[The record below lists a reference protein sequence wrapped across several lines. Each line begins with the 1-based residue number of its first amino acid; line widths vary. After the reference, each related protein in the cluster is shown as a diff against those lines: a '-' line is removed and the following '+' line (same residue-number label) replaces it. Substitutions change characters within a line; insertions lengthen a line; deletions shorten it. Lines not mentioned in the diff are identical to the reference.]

1 MRDARP
7 TALATLSVHM
17 CVCVLWPL
25 LVYTCVCVCMLSQS
39 CPTLCDPR
47 LYPTSLLCP
56 WDFPGK
62 HTGVGCHFLFQGIF
76 PTQGSNLCL
85 LYLLYWQVA
94 SLPSEL
100 PGKPPECKPTFYQIH
115 FLPLSFCLPMTWK
128 RSSESM
134 SVAGVVLEQ
143 PTDNMCVSASSPTAF
158 LRKMFPNS
166 S

>member
-7 TALATLSVHM
+7 TALATLSVH
-17 CVCVLWPL
+17 V
-25 LVYTCVCVCMLSQS
+25 CVCVCVCVHAQS
-39 CPTLCDPR
+39 VVSNSLWPHR

-85 LYLLYWQVA
+85 LQLLYWQVD
-94 SLPSEL
+94 SLPSEP
-100 PGKPPECKPTFYQIH
+100 PGKPPECKPTFYQIL
-115 FLPLSFCLPMTWK
+115 FLPLSFCLPMPWK
-128 RSSESM
+128 RSGESM
-134 SVAGVVLEQ
+134 NVAGVILEQ
-143 PTDNMCVSASSPTAF
+143 PTDKMCVSASSPTAF